1 MKKRLVFDQRTTTLL
16 GPSSKLFESL
26 KDIQDRGYKVD
37 FILKDWSLELKTKSN
52 KPLLWDPNLHP
63 KDIILNLIK
72 PTFNN
77 IRFVEKE
84 NSYKEKLRI
93 LVPPFFNR
101 SRFVHYD
108 FVSQFLD
115 RTSIKN
121 LKKDEMHKFL
131 NNPKFI
137 TFVRFVLFFLYINF
151 FRNFK
156 LKFKSKGFRYVL
168 SKNLSTKKVDEF
180 IERNR
185 DPKVKNILI
194 SVLWDES
201 MRFENQEDRLKGGPK
216 YQINHDEE
224 FENLKSYIKELD
236 NFAIETG
243 KIRFVLASK
252 KAVDWENF
260 IQSDFVDLR
269 NFEDLGFTMSQS
281 IFIAQELTDV
291 SINWPSTYSIWI
303 TNCKN
308 ILHLTWLDNKDT
320 AKWAR
325 NRYHKKPS
333 RFLLKKLN
341 VY

>member
-37 FILKDWSLELKTKSN
+37 LILKDWSLELKTKSN

-101 SRFVHYD
+101 YRFVHYD

-131 NNPKFI
+131 SNPKFI
-137 TFVRFVLFFLYINF
+137 NFVRFVLFFLYINF

-180 IERNR
+180 IESNR

-216 YQINHDEE
+216 YQKNHDEE

-325 NRYHKKPS
+325 NNYQKKS
-333 RFLLKKLN
+333 ANSLLKTLN
-341 VY
+341 LI

>member
-1 MKKRLVFDQRTTTLL
+1 MKKTLVFDQRTTTLL
-16 GPSSKLFESL
+16 GPSSKIFESL

-37 FILKDWSLELKTKSN
+37 LILKDWSLEIKTKSQ

-63 KDIILNLIK
+63 KDIISNLIK

-93 LVPPFFNR
+93 LIPPFFNR
-101 SRFVHYD
+101 HRFVHYD

-121 LKKDEMHKFL
+121 LKKDEIHKFL
-131 NNPKFI
+131 SNPRFI
-137 TFVRFVLFFLYINF
+137 TFIRFLFFFFYINF

-156 LKFKSKGFRYVL
+156 PKFESKGFRYVL
-168 SKNLSTKKVDEF
+168 SNNLSTKKVDEF
-180 IERNR
+180 IESNR

-216 YQINHDEE
+216 YQKNHDEE

-281 IFIAQELTDV
+281 IFIAQEISDV
-291 SINWPSTYSIWI
+291 TINWPSTYSIWI
-303 TNCKN
+303 TNCLD

-320 AKWAR
+320 SKWAR
-325 NRYHKKPS
+325 NSFHKKSPN
-333 RFLLKKLN
+333 FLLEKLN
-341 VY
+341 LF